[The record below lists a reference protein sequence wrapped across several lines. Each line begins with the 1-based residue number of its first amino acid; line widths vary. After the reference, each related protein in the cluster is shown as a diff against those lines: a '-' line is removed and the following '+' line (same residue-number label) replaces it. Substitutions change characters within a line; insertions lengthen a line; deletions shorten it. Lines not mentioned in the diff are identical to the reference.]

1 MKITI
6 FEMKDTLDRIIIRL
20 NTMEVKIMEPEETS
34 VVKTSLKVQK
44 QRPSLVLN
52 PSSKYQ

>member
-52 PSSKYQ
+52 PSSKY